1 LLKHLDKFYKR
12 TDTPWVQLVWFK
24 HYAEGVPHA
33 MPPCGSFW
41 WRDIIGLADIFRGV
55 STVTI
60 GAGDSVLLWKDPWT
74 EPLLCDKAA
83 RLFSFVNHKDVSVFD
98 FVNCQNLEDHLAL
111 PLSIEAHTELLSL
124 EDELNDLQLDAQ
136 KADAWKPIWGA
147 NSLKPKE
154 FYSHCFRNCSTPKHV
169 SDIWKSKCVMKHK
182 VFAWLMLIDRIN
194 TRDMLKRRNFNIGLN
209 HSCMTCGTGV
219 TETRNHLFF
228 MCSFGASCWAKIG
241 ITWDGDLHLEN
252 MISEA
257 KRIWSKPLF
266 TEVLILGAWNIWK
279 VRNRACF
286 EGEEPSIVSWQR
298 QLSQDLKTLT
308 CRTKES
314 QQRTI
319 RELLNK
325 ISL

>member
-1 LLKHLDKFYKR
+1 
-12 TDTPWVQLVWFK
+12 
-24 HYAEGVPHA
+24 
-33 MPPCGSFW
+33 
-41 WRDIIGLADIFRGV
+41 
-55 STVTI
+55 
-60 GAGDSVLLWKDPWT
+60 
-74 EPLLCDKAA
+74 
-83 RLFSFVNHKDVSVFD
+83 
-98 FVNCQNLEDHLAL
+98 
-111 PLSIEAHTELLSL
+111 
-124 EDELNDLQLDAQ
+124 
-136 KADAWKPIWGA
+136 
-147 NSLKPKE
+147 
-154 FYSHCFRNCSTPKHV
+154 
-169 SDIWKSKCVMKHK
+169 MKHK
-182 VFAWLMLIDRIN
+182 VFAWLMLVDRIN

-209 HSCMTCGTGV
+209 HSCMTCDTGV

-319 RELLNK
+319 RELLIK
-325 ISL
+325 IAL